1 MLSLTDC
8 GNWGPTNSQGGEKD
22 KVLVIKFQANSD
34 LPRKV
39 MVEHPG
45 EEAELSFTFTSHSC
59 RGLCGPESLSVS
71 FAVYKWMHLALPPGI
86 TMRTT

>member
-1 MLSLTDC
+1 MLSPTSC

-22 KVLVIKFQANSD
+22 KVLVINFQTISD
-34 LPRKV
+34 LPRKGT
-39 MVEHPG
+39 VEHPG
-45 EEAELSFTFTSHSC
+45 EEAELSFMLASHGC

-71 FAVYKWMHLALPPGI
+71 FAVDKWMRLALPPGI